1 MGITVLL
8 HGDQEGSADMW
19 PGGTEKVV
27 ASGNGVVDARE
38 LAQRHHATR
47 RRIDADDG
55 GKLRDPLLPAGASA
69 TLKQLRRR
77 VAGQHRS

>member
-1 MGITVLL
+1 
-8 HGDQEGSADMW
+8 MW

-47 RRIDADDG
+47 RRIDVDDG
-55 GKLRDPLLPAGASA
+55 GKLRDPLLPG
-69 TLKQLRRR
+69 RRFCHTE
-77 VAGQHRS
+77 AIEM